1 MRWCFF
7 LSLIFIWLTS
17 AWADVS
23 DSSFAATW
31 KLLDGAS
38 RQQFVAGYLQAWADA
53 AKVNEVAVDYIKE
66 NPVKAVDGL
75 QSIKGLYDFSEISPG
90 RLVDALNAFYSDPS
104 NQSAGLAKAVTAIK
118 GQLVKR

>member
-1 MRWCFF
+1 MKWLIVLGLLF
-7 LSLIFIWLTS
+7 LKITT
-17 AWADVS
+17 AAADVS

-31 KLLDGAS
+31 KMLDGSA

-53 AKVNEVAVDYIKE
+53 AKVNEVAIDYIKE

-75 QSIKGLYDFSEISPG
+75 QSIKGLYNFSEISPG

-118 GQLVKR
+118 GQFVRQ